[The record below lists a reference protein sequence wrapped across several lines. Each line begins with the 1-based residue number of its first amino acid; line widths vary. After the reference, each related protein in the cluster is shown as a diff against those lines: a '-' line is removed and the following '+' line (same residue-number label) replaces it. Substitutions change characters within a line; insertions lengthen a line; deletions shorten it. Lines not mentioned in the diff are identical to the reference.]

1 MGSLSFDFYSTL
13 AHQSGSDLDS
23 FDAVAGKVGK
33 HQGHEIGFNTGKD
46 IFVLDDQHAQ
56 CVCMCVCVCVCVCVY
71 VCTCCLSTFLSP
83 IHTHTHKQLW
93 RMFAFVSY
101 RSVHKTLNVH
111 FKQGLHPIFVYLF
124 INWLWTI
131 VIWDYCKIVGLTRT
145 YI

>member
-1 MGSLSFDFYSTL
+1 MPKKVLPEKKSSRENTSSPTVGSLSFDFYSTL

-56 CVCMCVCVCVCVCVY
+56 YVCVCVCVC

-83 IHTHTHKQLW
+83 IPKHTHTPSFEECLLS
-93 RMFAFVSY
+93 FCID
-101 RSVHKTLNVH
+101 LC
-111 FKQGLHPIFVYLF
+111 I
-124 INWLWTI
+124 
-131 VIWDYCKIVGLTRT
+131 
-145 YI
+145 